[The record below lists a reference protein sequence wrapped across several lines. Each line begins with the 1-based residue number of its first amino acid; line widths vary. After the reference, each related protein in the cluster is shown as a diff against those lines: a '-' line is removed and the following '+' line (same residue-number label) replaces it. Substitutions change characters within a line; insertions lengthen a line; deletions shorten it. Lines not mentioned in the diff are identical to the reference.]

1 VPTSDGPLVCGLVW
15 AKLTAQM
22 EEERLTLASLYFFPS
37 CSSIN
42 LCGSLSVLLAYLSNA
57 KLIMTWTSLREGD
70 ELGRTSSITSGLL
83 KTIDLVSLRTVSC
96 RVTSQCD
103 RKSSSR
109 LVCYTLNALRP
120 SYVKVSKVGLRM
132 LPLSRS
138 DPLLLEFPP
147 FMLDVLEVVDCSAE
161 SPKCVTTRNEQRS

>member
-22 EEERLTLASLYFFPS
+22 KEERLTLASLYFFPS

-42 LCGSLSVLLAYLSNA
+42 LCSSSSVLLAYLSNA

-70 ELGRTSSITSGLL
+70 ELGRTSGITSGLL

-147 FMLDVLEVVDCSAE
+147 FMLDVLEVIDSSTE
-161 SPKCVTTRNEQRS
+161 SPKCVATWNEQRS